1 MTKHMD
7 LSVQHKAGGG
17 VSCPRC
23 GAFGCAVQD
32 SRPHTVPDILGAPIN
47 VVKRRRQCEPC
58 GHRFNTLEIHA
69 EIIER
74 LDAAANDRRIP
85 SRREVIWACIAQL
98 KGML

>member
-7 LSVQHKAGGG
+7 LSVHNKAGGG
-17 VSCPRC
+17 VDCPKC

-32 SRPHTVPDILGAPIN
+32 SRAHTVPDILGAPIN

-58 GHRFNTLEIHA
+58 GHRFNTFEIHA

-74 LDAAANDRRIP
+74 LSASANDRRIP
-85 SRREVIWACIAQL
+85 SRREVIRACIHRL
-98 KGML
+98 EEML